1 MLIRLEP
8 PPAQAEPVKLISSPC
23 VKICTLID
31 KICVGCGRTQEEIK
45 EWFTAT
51 DERKKEIKESCG
63 KRV

>member
-1 MLIRLEP
+1 MSIRLEP
-8 PPAQAEPVKLISSPC
+8 PPAQAELVKLISSPC